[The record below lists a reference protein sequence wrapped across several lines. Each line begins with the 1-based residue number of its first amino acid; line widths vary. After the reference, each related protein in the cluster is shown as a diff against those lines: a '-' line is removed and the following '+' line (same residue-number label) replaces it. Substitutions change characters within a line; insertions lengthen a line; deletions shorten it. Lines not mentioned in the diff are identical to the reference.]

1 MDFWQRTRLAPRLA
15 RLAAKAPI
23 APMVPMAPTE
33 LKFEDTEVEDIE
45 VPTVL
50 ELLGNCRATPEVGNM
65 QKELWKILQYMW
77 GD

>member
-1 MDFWQRTRLAPRLA
+1 
-15 RLAAKAPI
+15 
-23 APMVPMAPTE
+23 MAPTE

-65 QKELWKILQYMW
+65 RKKIMEDLTVYVGRLTMIPSFSSPDFVSVFHL
-77 GD
+77 GRSAHTSH